1 MIYIILKTTI
11 ELENFILNIMMD
23 TAKNLIQVDIQSLT
37 GTQLEAS
44 QSSDIRNIQQSNTQ
58 KSSLKTQEILKS
70 NDSQVEVLEKQPEEL
85 SQLSDIKTE
94 ADNSWLIPEPISA
107 MDVPEQ
113 QKRELAYQVDEIK
126 ETFERKGIT
135 LDAAIEK
142 LKDIMENAY
151 KMSPKDTP
159 YDDYETR
166 LKAIQTWAK
175 LLQLGKPQS
184 VYNVLNMR
192 GKPPQIN

>member
-1 MIYIILKTTI
+1 
-11 ELENFILNIMMD
+11 
-23 TAKNLIQVDIQSLT
+23 
-37 GTQLEAS
+37 
-44 QSSDIRNIQQSNTQ
+44 
-58 KSSLKTQEILKS
+58 
-70 NDSQVEVLEKQPEEL
+70 VEVLEKLPEEW
-85 SQLSDIKTE
+85 SQSNDIKIE
-94 ADNSWLIPEPISA
+94 ADASWLIPEPISA
-107 MDVPEQ
+107 MDIPWEQ
-113 QKRELAYQVDEIK
+113 KKELAYQVHEIK
-126 ETFERKGIT
+126 DTFEKKGIT
-135 LDAAIEK
+135 LESAIDK
-142 LKDIMENAY
+142 LKDIMDNAY